1 MPCGCAERREQ
12 IGVAAV
18 AVRHGNYAAA
28 QAAAAKVMESAMN
41 DLRALPAAGAARLQT
56 LLRR

>member
-1 MPCGCAERREQ
+1 MPCGCAERAVQ

-18 AVRHGNYAAA
+18 AVKRGDYAAA